1 MRLAVID
8 LGTNTFHLLILEKN
22 GKKIN
27 LLEKKSQFVQ
37 IGKGGISE
45 GYITQ
50 EAINRATEALQL
62 FKEIIN
68 KYQPNKTVAY
78 ATSATRSAKNGDIL
92 IKSINETTGILPQ
105 IIEGNREAELIY
117 KGVLSIGLIRERDG
131 LIMDIGGGSVEFII
145 GSTKEIKWKKSFEI
159 GAQRLHDLFH
169 IEDPISIASIQ
180 NLRES
185 LLNQLQEL
193 KSAIVEFAPKYFIGA
208 SGTFNT
214 LLDIHKENSANNSV
228 NANSFPYSSFLDILQ
243 TITEKDKTTRL
254 TIPGMHPKRVEM
266 IVVASHL
273 LAVVLEMIVVDHI
286 TVSPAAMKE
295 GIVYEELV
303 EKSS

>member
-27 LLEKKSQFVQ
+27 LLERKSQFVQ
-37 IGKGGISE
+37 IGKGGISKD
-45 GYITQ
+45 YLAQ
-50 EAINRATEALQL
+50 EAIDRAIEALQL

-68 KYQPNKTVAY
+68 KYQPDQIVAY
-78 ATSATRSAKNGDIL
+78 ATSATRSAKNGDNL
-92 IKSINETTGILPQ
+92 INTIKKTTGLSPQ
-105 IIEGNREAELIY
+105 IIDGDREAELIY
-117 KGVLSIGLIRERDG
+117 KGVLSIGLLKENNG

-145 GSTKEIKWKKSFEI
+145 GNTEKIKWKKSFEV

-169 IEDPISIASIQ
+169 IEDPITVASIQ
-180 NLRES
+180 KMREYLS
-185 LLNQLQEL
+185 GQLHDL
-193 KSAIVEFAPKYFIGA
+193 KSAILEFTPKYFVGA

-214 LLDIHKENSANNSV
+214 LLDIHRQETKANSK
-228 NANSFPYSSFLDILQ
+228 ANSFPCSSFLKMLQ
-243 TITEKDKTTRL
+243 IITEKDKTARL
-254 TIPGMHPKRVEM
+254 TIPGMHPKRVDM

-273 LAVVLEMIVVDHI
+273 LAIVLEMIEVNHI

-303 EKSS
+303 EKNN